1 MYLLCSSLAE
11 TSAGGARNQAH
22 KTKRNVQEL
31 EAFSI
36 RCAGESVC
44 LYRLR
49 GAQVNGPRCLFSAA
63 PRKAKRM
70 LFTPAVGASSMQ
82 RIQRAT
88 SRRASFENDA
98 DAFRARRGAVIFD
111 DLLAIQLR
119 HGFLPKA
126 ELEGLSQRTQTP
138 LYQIHSVASF
148 YPHFHLVPPPKA
160 EIRVCADMSC
170 HLNGACEL
178 RADLESRFANSRTED
193 VQIRDVSCLGR
204 CDHAPAIS
212 VNDHIFTDV
221 TSGQAEQLARSA
233 IRGDDMNEPHPEQAR
248 IVCKA
253 IQSLAWD
260 DVLAQ
265 LKSAELKGMGGAGF
279 PTSMKWDLVRKQPDP
294 VKYVVCNADE
304 SEPGTIKDRF
314 IMTNLPHLLIEGMII
329 AGLVTGAKRGI
340 LYIRHEY
347 HLQEE
352 ILGEEIRRCYRAGIL
367 GRKILGSDLD
377 YDLEVFV
384 SPGGYICGEESAL
397 IEAIE
402 GHRAEPRNKPPFPG
416 QVGLWQ
422 KPTVINN
429 VETFINVPQIL
440 ARGVEWFVEQ
450 GASGSRG
457 LKFVGVSGHVARPGI
472 FEVPMGVPIRDV
484 ILNHAGGV
492 RSGRQLKAFAPSGPS
507 SGYLPASMID
517 VRLDFKA
524 LAEAGSMLG
533 SGAIVVCDDTTCML
547 DMALNAVRFYRNES
561 CGKCVPCRVGSQ
573 KMAEMLARWT
583 QGGIPE
589 SQYRSDLAL
598 LDELS
603 RAMSLT
609 SICGLGQIVPAPI
622 QSVLKHFRAEV
633 DAHVLQSKCPSGIC
647 FTAAARRGEAQRVGI
662 RP

>member
-1 MYLLCSSLAE
+1 MQ
-11 TSAGGARNQAH
+11 G
-22 KTKRNVQEL
+22 VQH
-31 EAFSI
+31 
-36 RCAGESVC
+36 
-44 LYRLR
+44 
-49 GAQVNGPRCLFSAA
+49 
-63 PRKAKRM
+63 
-70 LFTPAVGASSMQ
+70 
-82 RIQRAT
+82 AT
-88 SRRASFENDA
+88 SRRASRGRNGG
-98 DAFRARRGAVIFD
+98 AFRARQGDVIFD
-111 DLLAIQLR
+111 DLRAIQLR

-170 HLNGACEL
+170 RLNGACEL
-178 RADLESRFANSRTED
+178 RADIERRFANSRPED

-212 VNDHIFTDV
+212 INDSIFADV
-221 TSGQAEQLARSA
+221 TAEHAEQLARAA
-233 IRGDDMNEPHPEQAR
+233 IRGDDTQQPHPAPAR

-253 IQSLAWD
+253 DPYAAGEQYGVVRKLVHSRAWD
-260 DVLAQ
+260 EVLLQ
-265 LKSAELKGMGGAGF
+265 LKAAELKGMGGAGF

-294 VKYVVCNADE
+294 VKYIVCNADE

-314 IMTNLPHLLIEGMII
+314 IMTNLPHLLIEGMLI

-352 ILGEEIRRCYRAGIL
+352 ILGEEIRRCYRSGVL
-367 GRKILGSDLD
+367 GKKILGSDLD
-377 YDLEVFV
+377 FELEVFV

-416 QVGLWQ
+416 QVGLWH

-440 ARGVEWFVEQ
+440 ARGIDWYVAQ
-450 GASGSRG
+450 GANGSRG
-457 LKFVGVSGHVARPGI
+457 LKFVGVSGHVAHPGI
-472 FEVPMGVPIRDV
+472 FEVPMGTPMRDV
-484 ILNHAGGV
+484 IFNHAGGV
-492 RSGRQLKAFAPSGPS
+492 RGGRQLKAFAPSGPS
-507 SGYLPASMID
+507 SGFLPASMMD

-524 LAEAGSMLG
+524 LADAGSMLG
-533 SGAIVVCDDTTCML
+533 SGAIVICDDATCML

-573 KMAEMLARWT
+573 KMADMLVGWT
-583 QGGIPE
+583 QGNVSE
-589 SQYRSDLAL
+589 SQYRADLAL

-603 RAMSLT
+603 QAMSVT
-609 SICGLGQIVPAPI
+609 SICGLGQIAPAPI
-622 QSVLKHFRAEV
+622 QSVLKHFRPEIE
-633 DAHVLQSKCPSGIC
+633 AHVLQSQCPSGIC
-647 FTAAARRGEAQRVGI
+647 FTPAARAGEAQRVGI

>member
-1 MYLLCSSLAE
+1 M
-11 TSAGGARNQAH
+11 
-22 KTKRNVQEL
+22 
-31 EAFSI
+31 
-36 RCAGESVC
+36 
-44 LYRLR
+44 
-49 GAQVNGPRCLFSAA
+49 
-63 PRKAKRM
+63 
-70 LFTPAVGASSMQ
+70 
-82 RIQRAT
+82 
-88 SRRASFENDA
+88 
-98 DAFRARRGAVIFD
+98 IFD
-111 DLLAIQLR
+111 DLRTIQLR

-126 ELEGLSQRTQTP
+126 ELESLSHRTQTP

-148 YPHFHLVPPPKA
+148 YPHFRLAPPPKA

-170 HLNGACEL
+170 HLNGASEL
-178 RADLESRFANSRTED
+178 RAELVSCFLNARPDE

-212 VNDHIFTDV
+212 INDQIFTEV
-221 TSGQAEQLARSA
+221 TRAQAEQIARRA
-233 IRGDDMNEPHPEQAR
+233 LDGDEIQEVHRDRAR
-248 IVCKA
+248 VACKA
-253 IQSLAWD
+253 DPYGEGEKYGVVRKLVQSKDWD
-260 DVLAQ
+260 GVLAQ
-265 LKSAELKGMGGAGF
+265 LKASELKGMGGAGF
-279 PTSMKWDLVRKQPDP
+279 PTSLKWDLVRKQPEP

-347 HLQEE
+347 HFQEE
-352 ILGEEIRRCYRAGIL
+352 ILGEEIARCYRAGLL
-367 GRKILGSDLD
+367 GKKILGSDLD
-377 YDLEVFV
+377 FELEIFV

-422 KPTVINN
+422 KPTAINN

-440 ARGVEWFVEQ
+440 ARGVDWFVSQ
-450 GASGSRG
+450 GAGGSRG

-472 FEVPMGVPIRDV
+472 FEVPMGVPMREV
-484 ILNHAGGV
+484 IFNHAGGI
-492 RSGRQLKAFAPSGPS
+492 RGGGQLKAFAPSGPS
-507 SGYLPASMID
+507 SGYLPASMVD

-524 LAEAGSMLG
+524 LAQAGSMLG
-533 SGAIVVCDDTTCML
+533 SGAIVACDQTTCML

-561 CGKCVPCRVGSQ
+561 CGKCVPCRMGSQ
-573 KMAEMLARWT
+573 KMADMLERWT
-583 QGGIPE
+583 QGAVPE
-589 SQYRSDLAL
+589 AQYRADLAL

-603 RAMSLT
+603 QAMSLT

-622 QSVLKHFRAEV
+622 QSVLKHFRAEI
-633 DAHVLQSKCPSGIC
+633 DAHVLKSQCPSGAC
-647 FTAAARRGEAQRVGI
+647 FTPASKAGEAQRVGI

>member
-1 MYLLCSSLAE
+1 
-11 TSAGGARNQAH
+11 
-22 KTKRNVQEL
+22 
-31 EAFSI
+31 
-36 RCAGESVC
+36 
-44 LYRLR
+44 
-49 GAQVNGPRCLFSAA
+49 
-63 PRKAKRM
+63 
-70 LFTPAVGASSMQ
+70 
-82 RIQRAT
+82 
-88 SRRASFENDA
+88 
-98 DAFRARRGAVIFD
+98 VIFD
-111 DLLAIQLR
+111 DLRAIQLR
-119 HGFLPKA
+119 YGFLPKA
-126 ELEGLSQRTQTP
+126 ELQGLSQRTQTP

-178 RADLESRFANSRTED
+178 RADLERRFANGRAED

-212 VNDHIFTDV
+212 INDHIFTDA
-221 TSGQAEQLARSA
+221 TAEHAEQMARSA
-233 IRGDDMNEPHPEQAR
+233 MRGDDIHDPHPEQAR
-248 IVCKA
+248 IACKA
-253 IQSLAWD
+253 DPYGEGEKYGVVRKLVQSRDWD
-260 DVLAQ
+260 SVLAQ
-265 LKSAELKGMGGAGF
+265 LKAAELKGMGGAGF
-279 PTSMKWDLVRKQPDP
+279 PTSMKWDLVRKQSDP
-294 VKYVVCNADE
+294 VKYIVCNADE

-329 AGLVTGAKRGI
+329 AGLVAGAKRGI

-347 HLQEE
+347 HHQEE
-352 ILGEEIRRCYRAGIL
+352 ILGEEIRRCYHSGFL
-367 GRKILGSDLD
+367 GKKILGSNLD

-416 QVGLWQ
+416 QIGLWQ

-440 ARGVEWFVEQ
+440 ARGIDWFVAQ
-450 GASGSRG
+450 GSSGSRG

-472 FEVPMGVPIRDV
+472 FEVSMGVPMREV
-484 ILNHAGGV
+484 IFNHAGGV
-492 RSGRQLKAFAPSGPS
+492 RGGRQLKAFAPSGPS

-573 KMAEMLARWT
+573 KMADMLARWT
-583 QGGIPE
+583 QGGLPE
-589 SQYRSDLAL
+589 PQYRADLAL

-603 RAMSLT
+603 QAMSLT

-622 QSVLKHFRAEV
+622 QSVLKHFRAEI
-633 DAHVLQSKCPSGIC
+633 DAHVLKSQCPSGIC
-647 FTAAARRGEAQRVGI
+647 FTAASRAGEAQRVGI

>member
-1 MYLLCSSLAE
+1 M
-11 TSAGGARNQAH
+11 
-22 KTKRNVQEL
+22 
-31 EAFSI
+31 
-36 RCAGESVC
+36 
-44 LYRLR
+44 
-49 GAQVNGPRCLFSAA
+49 
-63 PRKAKRM
+63 
-70 LFTPAVGASSMQ
+70 
-82 RIQRAT
+82 
-88 SRRASFENDA
+88 
-98 DAFRARRGAVIFD
+98 IFD
-111 DLLAIQLR
+111 DLRAIQLR
-119 HGFLPKA
+119 YGFLPKA
-126 ELEGLSQRTQTP
+126 ELEGLSRRTQTP

-148 YPHFHLVPPPKA
+148 YPHFHLALPAKA

-178 RADLESRFANSRTED
+178 RADLERCFANSRPDD

-212 VNDHIFTDV
+212 INDYIFTDV
-221 TSGQAEQLARSA
+221 TTAHAEQIALSA
-233 IRGDDMNEPHPEQAR
+233 IRGEDVHEPHPEQVR
-248 IVCKA
+248 VVCKA
-253 IQSLAWD
+253 DPYGKGEKYGVVRKLIQSKTWD

-265 LKSAELKGMGGAGF
+265 LKAAELKGMGGAGF

-294 VKYVVCNADE
+294 VRYVVCNADE

-352 ILGEEIRRCYRAGIL
+352 ILGEEIRRCYRAGLL
-367 GRKILGSDLD
+367 GKKILGGDLD

-416 QVGLWQ
+416 QIGLWQ
-422 KPTVINN
+422 KPTVIND

-440 ARGVEWFVEQ
+440 ARGIDWFVAQ
-450 GASGSRG
+450 GAGGSRG
-457 LKFVGVSGHVARPGI
+457 LKFVGVSGHVAHPGI
-472 FEVPMGVPIRDV
+472 FEVPMGAPMREV
-484 ILNHAGGV
+484 IFDYAGGV
-492 RSGRQLKAFAPSGPS
+492 RGGRQLKAFAPSGPS
-507 SGYLPASMID
+507 SGYLPSSMLD

-561 CGKCVPCRVGSQ
+561 CGKCVPCRAGTQ
-573 KMAEMLARWT
+573 KMADLLVRWT
-583 QGGIPE
+583 QGGVPE
-589 SQYRSDLAL
+589 SQYRADLAL
-598 LDELS
+598 LDELTQ
-603 RAMSLT
+603 AMSLT
-609 SICGLGQIVPAPI
+609 SICGLGQIAPAPI

-633 DAHVLQSKCPSGIC
+633 DAHVLKGQCPSGIC
-647 FTAAARRGEAQRVGI
+647 FAAASRAGEAQRLGI

>member
-1 MYLLCSSLAE
+1 
-11 TSAGGARNQAH
+11 
-22 KTKRNVQEL
+22 
-31 EAFSI
+31 
-36 RCAGESVC
+36 
-44 LYRLR
+44 
-49 GAQVNGPRCLFSAA
+49 
-63 PRKAKRM
+63 
-70 LFTPAVGASSMQ
+70 MQ
-82 RIQRAT
+82 RIQHSNLRRGF
-88 SRRASFENDA
+88 SREASGGV
-98 DAFRARRGAVIFD
+98 RARRGDVIFD
-111 DLLAIQLR
+111 DLRAIQLR
-119 HGFLPKA
+119 YGFLPKV
-126 ELEGLSQRTQTP
+126 ELEALSQRTQTP

-148 YPHFHLVPPPKA
+148 YPHFHLAPPPKA

-178 RADLESRFANSRTED
+178 RADLERRFAGSRPED

-204 CDHAPAIS
+204 CDHAPAVSI
-212 VNDHIFTDV
+212 NDQIFTDV
-221 TSGQAEQLARSA
+221 TAAHAEQIARSA
-233 IRGDDMNEPHPEQAR
+233 LRGDELEEPHPEQAP
-248 IVCKA
+248 VACKA
-253 IQSLAWD
+253 DPYGSDDQKYGVVRRLLQTRAWD

-265 LKSAELKGMGGAGF
+265 LKTAELRGMGGAGF
-279 PTSMKWDLVRKQPDP
+279 PTSMKWDLVRKQSDP

-314 IMTNLPHLLIEGMII
+314 IMTHLPHLLIEGMII
-329 AGLVTGAKRGI
+329 SGLVTGARRGI

-352 ILGEEIRRCYRAGIL
+352 ILGEEIRRCYRAGLL
-367 GRKILGSDLD
+367 GKKLQGSDLD
-377 YDLEVFV
+377 FDLEIFV

-440 ARGVEWFVEQ
+440 ARGVDWFVAQ
-450 GASGSRG
+450 GANGSRG

-472 FEVPMGVPIRDV
+472 FEVPMGTPMREV
-484 ILNHAGGV
+484 ISHHAGGI
-492 RSGRQLKAFAPSGPS
+492 RGGHQLKAFAPSGPS

-524 LAEAGSMLG
+524 LADAGSMLG

-573 KMAEMLARWT
+573 KMTDMLARWT
-583 QGGIPE
+583 QGAVPE
-589 SQYRSDLAL
+589 SQYRADLAL

-603 RAMSLT
+603 QAMSQT
-609 SICGLGQIVPAPI
+609 SICGLGQIAPAPI

-633 DAHVLQSKCPSGIC
+633 DAHVLRGQCPSGIC
-647 FTAAARRGEAQRVGI
+647 FTPASRAGESQRVGI

>member
-1 MYLLCSSLAE
+1 
-11 TSAGGARNQAH
+11 
-22 KTKRNVQEL
+22 
-31 EAFSI
+31 
-36 RCAGESVC
+36 
-44 LYRLR
+44 
-49 GAQVNGPRCLFSAA
+49 
-63 PRKAKRM
+63 
-70 LFTPAVGASSMQ
+70 MQ
-82 RIQRAT
+82 RIQRVT

-111 DLLAIQLR
+111 DLRAIQLR
-119 HGFLPKA
+119 HGSLPKA

-221 TSGQAEQLARSA
+221 TSGHAEQLARSA
-233 IRGDDMNEPHPEQAR
+233 MRGDDMNEPHPEQAR

-253 IQSLAWD
+253 DPYGDGEKYGVVRKLIQSLAWD

-265 LKSAELKGMGGAGF
+265 LKSGELKGMGGAGF

-367 GRKILGSDLD
+367 GKKILGSDLD

-472 FEVPMGVPIRDV
+472 FEVPMGVPMRDV

-492 RSGRQLKAFAPSGPS
+492 RGGRQLKAFAPSGPS

-533 SGAIVVCDDTTCML
+533 SGAIVVCDETTCML

-583 QGGIPE
+583 QGGILE